1 MKIGV
6 VLDLLWDFS
15 LVVPGF
21 HQYNDFCF
29 LLKKLNLDHNKLTL
43 FLKLKKINS
52 FLGFIGRGGRAAV
65 QPGGDRRH
73 DWPDLAVGR

>member
-15 LVVPGF
+15 IVVLGF
-21 HQYNDFCF
+21 HQYNDFRF

-43 FLKLKKINS
+43 FLKLKKINTS
-52 FLGFIGRGGRAAV
+52 FKNS
-65 QPGGDRRH
+65 
-73 DWPDLAVGR
+73 